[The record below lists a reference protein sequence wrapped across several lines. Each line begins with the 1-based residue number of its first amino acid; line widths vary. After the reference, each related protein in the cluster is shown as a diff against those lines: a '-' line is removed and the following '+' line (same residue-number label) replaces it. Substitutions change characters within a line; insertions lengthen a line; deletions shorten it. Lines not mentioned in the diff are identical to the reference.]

1 MRNIKLLTFIL
12 VAFITNQSW
21 GQQET
26 SITNYWSHMNLFNP
40 AYVGSD
46 NMINFKSTIR
56 NQWSGISESPVT
68 QMVSY
73 SKPFG
78 DKVGLGL
85 SIVND
90 KVFVENSTY
99 VGIDFSY
106 KLTVSDKALLYFG
119 LKAAAN
125 FYSINTSTLDYYSSQ
140 GNNFF
145 DPSLFNIDQFDPNIG
160 LGFLLKREKWFLSL
174 SVPRMLSTERASSKD
189 NGNGISTTVGTSKPH
204 LYVSSG
210 YEFNLKNPKWS
221 LSPSFLLRSV
231 KDVPVAFDS
240 NLLVSY
246 MDKVDLSFT
255 YGNSKTYAVTFGI
268 DFADKYRVGYSYETS
283 SRSLLSTEWNSSE
296 LFLAYSIPYVNRRN
310 IKQTTVDDIIIEE

>member
-1 MRNIKLLTFIL
+1 MRNIKLLIFIL
-12 VAFITNQSW
+12 VIFIANQSW

-90 KVFVENSTY
+90 KVFIENSTY

-140 GNNFF
+140 ANNFF

-210 YEFNLKNPKWS
+210 YNFNLKNPKWS
-221 LSPSFLLRSV
+221 LTPSFLLRTV
-231 KDVPVAFDS
+231 KDVPVALDS

>member
-1 MRNIKLLTFIL
+1 MRNIKFLTFIL

-68 QMVSY
+68 QMFSY

-106 KLTVSDKALLYFG
+106 KLTVSDNTLLYFG

-125 FYSINTSTLDYYSSQ
+125 FYSVNAQSIYTIGAGGVNT
-140 GNNFF
+140 F
-145 DPSLFNIDQFDPNIG
+145 DNSLFNIDQFDPNIG

-174 SVPRMLSTERASSKD
+174 SVPRMLSTERASTED
-189 NGNGISTTVGTSKPH
+189 NGIGISTTVGTSKPH

-210 YEFNLKNPKWS
+210 YKFNLKNPKWS
-221 LSPSFLLRSV
+221 LSPSVLLRSV

-246 MDKVDLSFT
+246 NDKFDLSFT
-255 YGNSKTYAVTFGI
+255 YGNSKTYAITFGL
-268 DFADKYRVGYSYETS
+268 DFADKYRIGYSYETS

-296 LFLAYSIPYVNRRN
+296 LFLAYSIPYVNKRN
-310 IKQTTVDDIIIEE
+310 IKQTPVDDIIIEE